1 MLEEFGIR
9 LVTYD
14 LPGFG
19 ESDPHPNRNLESSAL
34 DMLYLANALGVNG
47 KFWVVGHSGGSMH
60 AWAALRY
67 IPDRLAGKF
76 VFSVFVS
83 QLSLHLHSSIL
94 NFLFSC
100 HLWIFIISYL
110 VFSALDNKPE

>member
-1 MLEEFGIR
+1 MFIGIPGVKASLLEEFGIR

-19 ESDPHPNRNLESSAL
+19 ESDPYPSRNLKSSAL
-34 DMLYLANALGVNG
+34 DMLYLANALGVND
-47 KFWVVGHSGGSMH
+47 KFWVVGYSSAGMH

-76 VFSVFVS
+76 AFNIFV
-83 QLSLHLHSSIL
+83 
-94 NFLFSC
+94 
-100 HLWIFIISYL
+100 
-110 VFSALDNKPE
+110 P